1 MYQFPEEVYSDIR
14 IEDIDESMI
23 AYTTGNLDQY
33 KSRKYQ
39 AAFIRVFDGNKW
51 FYTALTELDN
61 IQKELDTLAE
71 FAVRDQAISENP
83 VVKGFEANKGKFI
96 TFDADDI
103 SKVTM
108 EEKNKLLTKY
118 FELLNSNEYIKT
130 WKAIYVDRREVKK
143 FYSSKGADLEFDS
156 QRCGYGLMFSMAQGE
171 KLLDQSYQQASN
183 IFSDLEPDLNA
194 CSEKLDKC
202 VDFMLNSKTI
212 DPGKYTVILSPMTA
226 GVFAH
231 ESFGHKS
238 EADFQLGDENMKKE
252 WTIGSLIGSKVLSIA
267 DDGNLSGCGFF
278 PYDDEGTKA
287 RKTMLIENGA
297 LAGRLHSVNT
307 AVSLEEEVTGNAR
320 ATSFEFEPIV
330 RMTSTYILPG
340 DMTKEELFAGVKDG
354 LYIEDLKHG
363 SGMSTFTIAP
373 SLSYRIKDGKITEPV
388 NVSVLTGNVFET
400 LGEIDAVSDILEIKS
415 FVFGGCGKMEQMN
428 LPVSF
433 GGPYVRINNMIAQ

>member
-238 EADFQLGDENMKKE
+238 EADF
-252 WTIGSLIGSKVLSIA
+252 
-267 DDGNLSGCGFF
+267 
-278 PYDDEGTKA
+278 
-287 RKTMLIENGA
+287 
-297 LAGRLHSVNT
+297 
-307 AVSLEEEVTGNAR
+307 
-320 ATSFEFEPIV
+320 
-330 RMTSTYILPG
+330 
-340 DMTKEELFAGVKDG
+340 
-354 LYIEDLKHG
+354 
-363 SGMSTFTIAP
+363 
-373 SLSYRIKDGKITEPV
+373 
-388 NVSVLTGNVFET
+388 
-400 LGEIDAVSDILEIKS
+400 
-415 FVFGGCGKMEQMN
+415 
-428 LPVSF
+428 
-433 GGPYVRINNMIAQ
+433 

>member
-1 MYQFPEEVYSDIR
+1 MFKFPEDVYSDVR
-14 IEDIDESMI
+14 IEDIDENMI
-23 AYTTGNLDQY
+23 AYTVGNLDQY

-51 FYTALTELDN
+51 FYTALTEIED
-61 IQKELDTLAE
+61 IQKELDTLSE
-71 FAVRDQAISENP
+71 FAVRNKSIYEHP
-83 VVKGFEANKGKFI
+83 VVKGFEANKGRFI
-96 TFDADDI
+96 TFKDNDI
-103 SKVTM
+103 SKVSM
-108 EEKNKLLTKY
+108 DEKDKILTRY
-118 FELLNSNEYIKT
+118 FDLLNSNKFVKN

-143 FYSSKGADLEFDS
+143 FYSSKGAELEFDS
-156 QRCGYGLMFSMAQGE
+156 QRCGYGLMFSMAQDE

-183 IFSDLEPDLNA
+183 VFGDLDTDLDA
-194 CSEKLDKC
+194 CKEKLDKC

-238 EADFQLGDENMKKE
+238 EADFQIGDENMKEE
-252 WTIGSLIGSKVLSIA
+252 WKIGCSIGSEVLSIA
-267 DDGNLSGCGFF
+267 DDGNMPGCGFF

-297 LAGRLHSVNT
+297 LAGRLHSINT
-307 AVSLEEEVTGNAR
+307 AVSLGEEVTGNAR
-320 ATSFEFEPIV
+320 ATSFEYEPIV

-340 DMTKEELFAGVKDG
+340 ELSKEELFAGVKEG

-373 SLSYRIKDGKITEPV
+373 SLSYRIRDGKISEPV

-400 LGEIDAVSDILEIKS
+400 LGEIDAVSDTLEIKS
-415 FVFGGCGKMEQMN
+415 FVFGGCGKMEQMD